1 MKICYGQPDYIDITI
16 ATTKTTASTAT
27 VLEKLHN
34 CYRTCDIIDM

>member
-1 MKICYGQPDYIDITI
+1 MKISYDQPGYIDITT
-16 ATTKTTASTAT
+16 ATTKTIASTAT